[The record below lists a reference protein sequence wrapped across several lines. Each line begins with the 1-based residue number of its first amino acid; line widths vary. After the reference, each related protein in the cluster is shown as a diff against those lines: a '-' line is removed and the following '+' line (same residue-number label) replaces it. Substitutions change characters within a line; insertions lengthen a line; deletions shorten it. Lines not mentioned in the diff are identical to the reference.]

1 MASYVQR
8 GNKWL
13 ARVTRKGF
21 PPQNKTF
28 DSKAEAELW
37 AVRLEAAMLGKE
49 FVDTE
54 GDDKMLVADLIDKL
68 IEAKQLKTGKH
79 RSEYYRLKAIA
90 GRIGKYSVKNLTD
103 KVISQYIRDRLE
115 EVKPASVEREVNQLH
130 GVFAHAIHTWKM
142 KIKNP
147 CVGVRRP
154 KPDNRRDRILSD
166 EQLALIFHELG
177 AKGHAGRNPLMV
189 PMAKLA
195 LETAMRRGEIHNLQN
210 RTVYLPTTKNGDP
223 RTVPLSSK
231 AVAIL
236 DAVPR
241 TDKKV
246 FPKVSYEAF
255 SGVWRR
261 ACERAGVE
269 DFHYH
274 DLRHMA
280 ITRMSKLLP
289 NVIELSRVSG
299 HRNLRNLDRYYHTT
313 PEQLAA
319 KLG

>member
-1 MASYVQR
+1 
-8 GNKWL
+8 
-13 ARVTRKGF
+13 
-21 PPQNKTF
+21 
-28 DSKAEAELW
+28 
-37 AVRLEAAMLGKE
+37 
-49 FVDTE
+49 
-54 GDDKMLVADLIDKL
+54 
-68 IEAKQLKTGKH
+68 
-79 RSEYYRLKAIA
+79 
-90 GRIGKYSVKNLTD
+90 
-103 KVISQYIRDRLE
+103 
-115 EVKPASVEREVNQLH
+115 
-130 GVFAHAIHTWKM
+130 
-142 KIKNP
+142 
-147 CVGVRRP
+147 
-154 KPDNRRDRILSD
+154 
-166 EQLALIFHELG
+166 
-177 AKGHAGRNPLMV
+177 
-189 PMAKLA
+189 
-195 LETAMRRGEIHNLQN
+195 
-210 RTVYLPTTKNGDP
+210 VYLPTTKNGDP